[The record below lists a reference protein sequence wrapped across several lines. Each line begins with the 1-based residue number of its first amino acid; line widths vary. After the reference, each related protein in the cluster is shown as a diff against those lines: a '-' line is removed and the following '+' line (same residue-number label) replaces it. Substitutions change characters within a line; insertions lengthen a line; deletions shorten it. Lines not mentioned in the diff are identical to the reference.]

1 MKEDYDFVAR
11 LQYNTVD
18 EGGRS
23 SPAKSGY
30 RPQIKFEFEVS
41 TTSGRQIF
49 NDREWVCP
57 GETVEAEI
65 TILSP
70 ELFRHKLF
78 EGLEFKFIEGS
89 KIIGTGKILQIKNEI
104 LIKKT

>member
-1 MKEDYDFVAR
+1 MREHYDFIAK
-11 LQYNTVD
+11 LKYNTFD

-30 RPQIKFEFEVS
+30 RPQVKFDFEIN

-49 NDREWVCP
+49 IGTDWVCP

-70 ELFRHKLF
+70 QIFENKLY
-78 EGLEFKFIEGS
+78 ESLEFKFMEGS
-89 KIIGTGKILQIKNEI
+89 HLIGTGKILSISNKF
-104 LIKKT
+104 LLKK